1 MPDRSRPWRTTSFR
15 RRASSASSSAS
26 SSSRETFASLLSSE
40 RHLWR
45 EDGRG
50 RLVGTVLERG
60 RAGDHGARWES
71 NPRPN
76 DDLDLFLY

>member
-76 DDLDLFLY
+76 DDDLFLY

>member
-15 RRASSASSSAS
+15 RRASS
-26 SSSRETFASLLSSE
+26 SRETFASVLSSE

-50 RLVGTVLERG
+50 RMVGTVLERG